1 MNFVPSTWQCT
12 KQSAAATAKSVR
24 GSQSP
29 RKDKKMAVFQVR
41 PTDEEL
47 ITEVRDRYSKLAD
60 GYIIANVKHATNVD
74 LILALANR
82 LEKVTKG

>member
-1 MNFVPSTWQCT
+1 
-12 KQSAAATAKSVR
+12 
-24 GSQSP
+24 
-29 RKDKKMAVFQVR
+29 MAVFQVR